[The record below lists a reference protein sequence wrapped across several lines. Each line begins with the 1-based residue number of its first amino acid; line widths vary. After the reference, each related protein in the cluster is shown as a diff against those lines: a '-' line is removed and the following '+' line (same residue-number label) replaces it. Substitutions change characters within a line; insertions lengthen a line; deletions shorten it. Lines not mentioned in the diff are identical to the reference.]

1 MALRVLEKKLK
12 RVREMRTDSQA
23 MLESLDTLATLYAGA
38 ENTIETRRNLRA
50 DLESHGLEL
59 MTEFMQEFE
68 AVKGQFD
75 RVKAEVD
82 SIHQQCDSVLASID
96 SSAEERD
103 RFLAQANDLC
113 MKRDAAAA
121 KAEAM
126 ETFMEK
132 FHLSAE
138 QMECLSKGPDESD
151 PQASSMFFDTLHH
164 VSTIRE
170 ESHALLQTQF
180 QSAG

>member
-23 MLESLDTLATLYAGA
+23 MLESLDTLATLSVGS
-38 ENTIETRRNLRA
+38 ENTLETRRNLRA
-50 DLESHGLEL
+50 DLESHGLAM
-59 MTEFMQEFE
+59 MTEFMKEFE
-68 AVKGQFD
+68 TVKAQFD
-75 RVKAEVD
+75 RVKGEVD
-82 SIHQQCDSVLASID
+82 SIHDQCDAVLEKID
-96 SSAEERD
+96 STAEERTKFID
-103 RFLAQANDLC
+103 QANDLC
-113 MKRDAAAA
+113 AKRDAAAA

-138 QMECLSKGPDESD
+138 QMDCLSKGPDEAD
-151 PQASSMFFDTLHH
+151 ETASALFFDTLNH